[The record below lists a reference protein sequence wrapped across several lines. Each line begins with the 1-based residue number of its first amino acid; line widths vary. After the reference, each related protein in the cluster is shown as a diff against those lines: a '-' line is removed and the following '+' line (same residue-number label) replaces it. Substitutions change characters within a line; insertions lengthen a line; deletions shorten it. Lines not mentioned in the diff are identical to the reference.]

1 MKFFTVAAVVLFSLP
16 SFVHAQQR
24 GRGAQPPAS
33 GQAGTPIDI
42 TGYWVSLVTEDWSW
56 RMVTP
61 LKGSYPSIPLNAAG
75 KKIADAWD
83 PAKDEA
89 EGNQCKSYGAANIMR
104 VPTRLHI
111 TWQDDNTLK
120 IETDAGQ
127 QTRLFYFAPK
137 QPPAGAP
144 TWQGNSVAN
153 WEYPG
158 GEPTRGS
165 RPGGS
170 LKVVTKGMKP
180 GYLQKNGVPVSG
192 DAVITEHF
200 FKTPEI
206 NGDTLLIVTTLVD
219 DPTYLAVK
227 PERVSPGDQY
237 GPFIRSSQFKKLP
250 DASGWN
256 PTPCSA
262 R

>member
-1 MKFFTVAAVVLFSLP
+1 MRILAITAVLLFSLP
-16 SFVHAQQR
+16 SYIDAQQR

-33 GQAGTPIDI
+33 AQASAAIDL

-61 LKGSYPSIPLNAAG
+61 LKGSYPSIPLNAEG
-75 KKIADAWD
+75 QKIAEAWD

-104 VPTRLHI
+104 VPARLHI
-111 TWQDDNTLK
+111 TWENENTLR
-120 IETDAGQ
+120 IDTDAGM
-127 QTRLFYFAPK
+127 QTRLFNFRPTPA
-137 QPPAGAP
+137 PAGPP
-144 TWQGNSVAN
+144 TWQGNSVAS

-158 GEPTRGS
+158 GERARGS

-192 DAVITEHF
+192 NAVVTEHF
-200 FKTPEI
+200 YRTAEA
-206 NGDTLLIVTTLVD
+206 NGVSMLIVTALVD

-237 GPFIRSSQFKKLP
+237 GPFIRSSQFIKLP

-256 PTPCSA
+256 PTPCTA